1 MNPANIDNILQW
13 TKIWLG
19 LFFCSRA
26 ASSVLSKTYR
36 ELDEPQKGYWS
47 ASLVSNLHAC
57 YVFMLAVKALR
68 ETPSFLTTTNFQ
80 LSTPASLECSMC
92 FLGYIGSDL
101 FFVLWY
107 NKKWGGMV
115 ATLTHH
121 IFILIC
127 WGLFIYDNNGQ
138 IFALVG
144 ALCEASTPFVNC
156 RWFLDKLGMKK
167 SPLYVV
173 NGLAMSFS
181 FFLFRVVGFLWM
193 GTRLV
198 AQREG
203 FAALPIHSSVLY
215 LLSYGVGTTLQLFW
229 FSKIAK
235 GMMKALGYGGKPVKK
250 SD

>member
-1 MNPANIDNILQW
+1 MDLSTIDTVLQW

-57 YVFMLAVKALR
+57 YVFMLAAKALR
-68 ETPSFLTTTNFQ
+68 ETPSFLTTTNFH

-92 FLGYIGSDL
+92 LLGYMASDL
-101 FFVLWY
+101 LFVLWY
-107 NKKWGGMV
+107 NKKWSGMV

-121 IFILIC
+121 IFVLIC
-127 WGLFIYDNNGQ
+127 WSLFITGKNGQ
-138 IFALVG
+138 IFALVC

-156 RWFLDKLGMKK
+156 RWFLDKFSMKN
-167 SPLYVV
+167 SPLYVA
-173 NGLAMSFS
+173 NGLAMFFS
-181 FFLFRVVGFLWM
+181 FFACRVVGFLWM
-193 GTRLV
+193 GTRLF

-203 FAALPIHSSVLY
+203 FAALPIHISILF
-215 LLSYGVGTTLQLFW
+215 LLSFGVGTMLQLFW

-250 SD
+250 VS